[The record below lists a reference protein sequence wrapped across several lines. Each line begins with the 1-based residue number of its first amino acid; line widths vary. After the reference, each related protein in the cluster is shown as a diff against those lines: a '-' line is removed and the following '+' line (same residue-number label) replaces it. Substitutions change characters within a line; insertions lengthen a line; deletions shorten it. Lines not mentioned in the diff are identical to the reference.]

1 MIILV
6 SIQIKIKCFKY
17 FQHRNLEIIVIIKVL
32 LVYILDISLI
42 SINKVS

>member
-1 MIILV
+1 
-6 SIQIKIKCFKY
+6 
-17 FQHRNLEIIVIIKVL
+17 